1 MRQLPQACFSSP
13 KLPSCLRVSCWHCRW
28 ALQQGRVV
36 AGCGEGPA
44 ICHRPSPYISQN
56 FPIFVQAGTIANNLN
71 FVEMTIDVLKS
82 EVLKLQRT
90 ELFDLVQFILQSLK
104 EKEDAGELQTPD
116 WLKKEISKRATE
128 MKSGNVVTFSGQQ
141 VHQEI
146 IEKHGFDIPASL
158 LS

>member
-1 MRQLPQACFSSP
+1 M
-13 KLPSCLRVSCWHCRW
+13 
-28 ALQQGRVV
+28 
-36 AGCGEGPA
+36 
-44 ICHRPSPYISQN
+44 
-56 FPIFVQAGTIANNLN
+56 
-71 FVEMTIDVLKS
+71 
-82 EVLKLQRT
+82 
-90 ELFDLVQFILQSLK
+90 FDLVQFILQSLK